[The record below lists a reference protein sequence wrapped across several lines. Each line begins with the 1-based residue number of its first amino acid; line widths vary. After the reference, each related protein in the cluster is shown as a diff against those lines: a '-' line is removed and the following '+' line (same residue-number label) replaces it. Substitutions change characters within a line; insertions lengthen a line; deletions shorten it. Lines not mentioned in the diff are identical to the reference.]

1 MPRTD
6 RDNLEA
12 ILRDIGRILAD
23 ASEQGWTA
31 NEMAIDAIAKRLED
45 IGDQACRV
53 SAAALAAMPSIP
65 WPEIKGI
72 RIVLARSYDDL
83 DVDVLRD
90 AVEND
95 LPPLKRAI
103 EDYLGVAE

>member
-12 ILRDIGRILAD
+12 ILRNISRIRAY

-31 NEMAIDAIAKRLED
+31 NQMAVDAIAKRLED
-45 IGDQACRV
+45 IGDQASRV
-53 SAAALAAMPSIP
+53 SAAALAEMPSIP

-72 RIVLARSYDDL
+72 RIVLAHSYDDL
-83 DVDVLRD
+83 DVDALRD

-103 EDYLGVAE
+103 EDYLGMAK